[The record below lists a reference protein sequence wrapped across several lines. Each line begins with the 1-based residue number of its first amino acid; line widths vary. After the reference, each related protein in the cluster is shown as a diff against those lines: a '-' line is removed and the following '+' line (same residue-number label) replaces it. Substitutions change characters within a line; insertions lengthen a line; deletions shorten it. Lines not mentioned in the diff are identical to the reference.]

1 MIEKMYLQAWTV
13 LKFLQPKLW
22 RYYKMEERM
31 SRKGGN
37 IMENLVP
44 KTIRIDPTLWH
55 KARVKALSE
64 NMTLQDLIL
73 KLLEGY
79 LGKEAN

>member
-1 MIEKMYLQAWTV
+1 
-13 LKFLQPKLW
+13 
-22 RYYKMEERM
+22 
-31 SRKGGN
+31 
-37 IMENLVP
+37 MENLVS
-44 KTIRIDPTLWH
+44 KTIRIDSNLWH

-73 KLLEGY
+73 KLLEEY

>member
-1 MIEKMYLQAWTV
+1 
-13 LKFLQPKLW
+13 
-22 RYYKMEERM
+22 MEAPPNGRAAAE
-31 SRKGGN
+31 SLKGGN

-44 KTIRIDPTLWH
+44 KTIRIDPKLWH

>member
-1 MIEKMYLQAWTV
+1 MKIVA
-13 LKFLQPKLW
+13 
-22 RYYKMEERM
+22 
-31 SRKGGN
+31 
-37 IMENLVP
+37 
-44 KTIRIDPTLWH
+44 KTIRIDSNLWH

-73 KLLEGY
+73 KLIKRY

>member
-1 MIEKMYLQAWTV
+1 MK
-13 LKFLQPKLW
+13 
-22 RYYKMEERM
+22 
-31 SRKGGN
+31 
-37 IMENLVP
+37 NLVP

-73 KLLEGY
+73 KLLEVY

>member
-1 MIEKMYLQAWTV
+1 
-13 LKFLQPKLW
+13 
-22 RYYKMEERM
+22 MEERM

-44 KTIRIDPTLWH
+44 KTIRIDPILWH

-73 KLLEGY
+73 KLLEEY

>member
-1 MIEKMYLQAWTV
+1 
-13 LKFLQPKLW
+13 
-22 RYYKMEERM
+22 
-31 SRKGGN
+31 
-37 IMENLVP
+37 MENLVP
-44 KTIRIDPTLWH
+44 KTIRIDPTLWY